1 MSPRESNSDQLSCR
15 LSGGSAIIEA
25 ANSARAFG
33 ESQWLSDDELARLC
47 IVVEELVANLYD
59 HGGLTEK
66 DEVALD
72 IAVEPEGIRVSIED
86 PGISFDPWRAPRK
99 ADTPERGG
107 NVGIDIVRAWASYIS
122 YSPSPDGNRL
132 EFLLPVHWDS

>member
-1 MSPRESNSDQLSCR
+1 MSPRESNSDHLSCR
-15 LSGGSAIIEA
+15 LSGSGAIVDAAEA
-25 ANSARAFG
+25 ARAFG
-33 ESQWLSDDELARLC
+33 QSHWLSDDELARLC

-59 HGGLTEK
+59 HGGLADK
-66 DEVALD
+66 DEVSLD
-72 IAVEPEGIRVSIED
+72 FAVEPDGIRVCIGD
-86 PGISFDPWRAPRK
+86 PGASFDPWRAPRK
-99 ADTPERGG
+99 ANMPERGG